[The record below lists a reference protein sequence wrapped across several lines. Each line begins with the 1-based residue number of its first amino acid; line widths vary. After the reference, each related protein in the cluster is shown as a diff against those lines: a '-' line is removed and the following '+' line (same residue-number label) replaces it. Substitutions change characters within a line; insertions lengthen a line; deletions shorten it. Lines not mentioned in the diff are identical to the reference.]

1 MQVEI
6 KADERLDDLELKGL
20 KIIQDPSKFCFGIDA
35 VLLSAFAK
43 VKPGEDVVDIG
54 TGTGI
59 IPLLL
64 SAKTDAKYIK
74 AVEIQPDMV
83 DMAKRSVL
91 YNNLQDRIEIIC
103 NDIKRSDSF
112 IKKSSVDVVVSNPPY
127 IKSSHAITNPKDSL
141 RLARHEIACTLEDIL
156 SAASNM
162 LKYHGRFYMIHKA
175 HRLTEIVCKMRE
187 YKLELKRLRSI
198 HPFADKPAK
207 MVLIEGVK
215 QANPWLDIDP
225 PLIIYKND
233 GEYTEEI
240 IKIYGK

>member
-1 MQVEI
+1 MQVDINEN
-6 KADERLDDLELKGL
+6 ERLDDLELKGL
-20 KIIQDPSKFCFGIDA
+20 KIIQNPGKFCFGIDA
-35 VLLSAFAK
+35 VLLSDFVK
-43 VKPGEDVVDIG
+43 VKQGEIVLDIG

-64 SAKTDAKYIK
+64 SAKTAAGHIK
-74 AVEIQPDMV
+74 AVEIQPDMA
-83 DMAKRSVL
+83 DMAKRSVF
-91 YNNLQDRIEIIC
+91 YNDLQEKIEIIC
-103 NDIKRSDSF
+103 NDIKRADDF

-127 IKSSHAITNPKDSL
+127 IKSSHAIVNPKDSL
-141 RLARHEIACTLEDIL
+141 GIARHEIACTLEDIV

-175 HRLTEIVCKMRE
+175 HRLTEIACKMRE

-225 PLIIYKND
+225 PLIIYKT
-233 GEYTEEI
+233 GAVYTEEI

>member
-43 VKPGEDVVDIG
+43 VKPGENVVDIG

-74 AVEIQPDMV
+74 AVEIQPDMA

-91 YNNLQDRIEIIC
+91 YNSLQDRIEIIC
-103 NDIKRSDSF
+103 NDIKRADSF

-127 IKSSHAITNPKDSL
+127 IKSSHAIINPKDSL
-141 RLARHEIACTLEDIL
+141 SLARHEIACTLEDIL

-175 HRLTEIVCKMRE
+175 HRLTEIVCKMRD

-198 HPFADKPAK
+198 HPFADKPAN

-233 GEYTEEI
+233 AEYTEEI

>member
-43 VKPGEDVVDIG
+43 VKPGENVVDIG

-74 AVEIQPDMV
+74 AVEIQPDMA

-103 NDIKRSDSF
+103 NDIKRADSF

-127 IKSSHAITNPKDSL
+127 IKSSHAITNPKNSL
-141 RLARHEIACTLEDIL
+141 RLVRHEIACTLEDIL

-233 GEYTEEI
+233 AEYTEEI

>member
-43 VKPGEDVVDIG
+43 VKPGENVVDIG

-74 AVEIQPDMV
+74 AVEIQPDMA

-103 NDIKRSDSF
+103 NDIKRADSF

-127 IKSSHAITNPKDSL
+127 IKSSHAIINPKDSL
-141 RLARHEIACTLEDIL
+141 SLARHEIACTLEDIL

-198 HPFADKPAK
+198 HPFADKSAK

-233 GEYTEEI
+233 AEYTEEI

>member
-43 VKPGEDVVDIG
+43 VKPGENVVDIG

-74 AVEIQPDMV
+74 AVEIQPDMA

-91 YNNLQDRIEIIC
+91 YNDLQDRIEIIC
-103 NDIKRSDSF
+103 NDIKRADSF

-127 IKSSHAITNPKDSL
+127 IKSSHAIINPKDSL

-233 GEYTEEI
+233 AEYTEEI

>member
-6 KADERLDDLELKGL
+6 REDERLDDLELKGL

-35 VLLSAFAK
+35 VLLSDFAK
-43 VKPGEDVVDIG
+43 VKSGENVLDIG

-59 IPLLL
+59 IALLL
-64 SAKTDAKYIK
+64 SAKTDAKHIK
-74 AVEIQPDMV
+74 AVEIQPDMAE
-83 DMAKRSVL
+83 MAKRSVL
-91 YNNLQDRIEIIC
+91 YNDLQDRIEIIC
-103 NDIKRSDSF
+103 NDIKRADSF

-127 IKSSHAITNPKDSL
+127 IKSSHAIINPKDSL
-141 RLARHEIACTLEDIL
+141 SLARHEIACTLEDIL

>member
-1 MQVEI
+1 MQVDIREN
-6 KADERLDDLELKGL
+6 ERLDDLEIKGL
-20 KIIQDPSKFCFGIDA
+20 KIIQDPGKFCFGIDA
-35 VLLSAFAK
+35 VLLSGFAK
-43 VKPGEDVVDIG
+43 VRPGENVLDIG

-64 SAKTDAKYIK
+64 SAKTDAGYIK
-74 AVEIQPDMV
+74 AIEIQPDMA

-103 NDIKRSDSF
+103 NDIKLAGMF
-112 IKKSSVDVVVSNPPY
+112 IKIASVDVVVSNPPY
-127 IKSSHAITNPKDSL
+127 IKNSHAIVNPKDSL
-141 RLARHEIACTLEDIL
+141 GIARHEIACTLDDIL
-156 SAASNM
+156 SAASKM

-175 HRLTEIVCKMRE
+175 HRLTEIVCKMKE

-207 MVLIEGVK
+207 MVLIEGIK

-225 PLIIYKND
+225 PLIIYKS
-233 GEYTEEI
+233 GGVYTEEI
-240 IKIYGK
+240 MKIYGK

>member
-43 VKPGEDVVDIG
+43 VKPGENVVDIG

-74 AVEIQPDMV
+74 AVEIQPDMA

-103 NDIKRSDSF
+103 NDIKRADSF

-127 IKSSHAITNPKDSL
+127 IKSSHAIINPKDSL
-141 RLARHEIACTLEDIL
+141 SLARHEIACTLEDIL

-233 GEYTEEI
+233 AEYTEEI

>member
-6 KADERLDDLELKGL
+6 REEERLDDLELKGL

-35 VLLSAFAK
+35 VLLSDFTK
-43 VKPGEDVVDIG
+43 VKPGENVLDIG

-64 SAKTDAKYIK
+64 SAKTAANHIT
-74 AVEIQPDMV
+74 AVEIQPDMA

-103 NDIKRSDSF
+103 NDIKRADSF

-141 RLARHEIACTLEDIL
+141 SLARHEIACTLEDIL

-225 PLIIYKND
+225 PLIIYKNYA
-233 GEYTEEI
+233 EYTEEI

>member
-43 VKPGEDVVDIG
+43 VKPGENVVDIG

-64 SAKTDAKYIK
+64 SAKTNAKYIK
-74 AVEIQPDMV
+74 AVEIQPDMA
-83 DMAKRSVL
+83 DMAKRSIL

-103 NDIKRSDSF
+103 NDIKRADSF

-127 IKSSHAITNPKDSL
+127 IKSSHAL
-141 RLARHEIACTLEDIL
+141 
-156 SAASNM
+156 
-162 LKYHGRFYMIHKA
+162 
-175 HRLTEIVCKMRE
+175 
-187 YKLELKRLRSI
+187 
-198 HPFADKPAK
+198 
-207 MVLIEGVK
+207 
-215 QANPWLDIDP
+215 
-225 PLIIYKND
+225 
-233 GEYTEEI
+233 
-240 IKIYGK
+240 